1 MLPYAL
7 RLYPNYPLN
16 TGNSKRE
23 NLQCFKMFPFILLV
37 ECPTEDKKL
46 QHCFLKAHFL
56 VGEKMLSQMAVSK
69 CKSPPDSKKE
79 DFVSVWVTKTN

>member
-23 NLQCFKMFPFILLV
+23 NLQRLKMFPFILLV
-37 ECPTEDKKL
+37 ECLIEDKKL
-46 QHCFLKAHFL
+46 QHCFVNAHFL
-56 VGEKMLSQMAVSK
+56 AGEKMLSQVHVSK
-69 CKSPPDSKKE
+69 SKSPPDSKKE
-79 DFVSVWVTKTN
+79 DFVSV